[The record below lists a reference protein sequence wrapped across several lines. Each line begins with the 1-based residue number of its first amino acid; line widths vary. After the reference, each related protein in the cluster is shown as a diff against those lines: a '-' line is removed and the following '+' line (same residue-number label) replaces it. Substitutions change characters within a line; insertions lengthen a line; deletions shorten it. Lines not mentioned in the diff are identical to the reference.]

1 MNKEEY
7 QDYKLEIEEL
17 TELLNTEWLDLKN
30 LILSKNINLSNTL
43 LVGYYEDEEGVE
55 YGLLY
60 NKNENFIIKFEIL
73 DNIITLF
80 KINSI
85 NDISNEF
92 PQILVAIEL

>member
-60 NKNENFIIKFEIL
+60 NKNENFIIKFEVL

>member
-60 NKNENFIIKFEIL
+60 NKNERQKLQQLCQFFRMIKKI
-73 DNIITLF
+73 
-80 KINSI
+80 INSK
-85 NDISNEF
+85 NTHF
-92 PQILVAIEL
+92 V